1 VTPGKRGWFFPLL
14 RVPRHAAPD
23 MVEKRRARR
32 QGRRLKVRYG
42 EKGKGFVSTGLT
54 NDVSSTGLF
63 VLSNSSPKPGTRVHL
78 EVTLPGEVLVFVE
91 GVVARQVV
99 VPPELRQVV
108 KAGFGVRYLQG
119 TELMA
124 ELVPPLRDPAKKD
137 DPFTLS
143 FENHEAWKS
152 AWEKEFSRGG
162 VFVWSP
168 KAVPANTTVTLT
180 FDLRFA
186 SRELAFEARV
196 VHVMPGADGRFGV
209 ALMFTDVAGAT
220 AALSA
225 TVDH

>member
-1 VTPGKRGWFFPLL
+1 
-14 RVPRHAAPD
+14 
-23 MVEKRRARR
+23 MEKRRARR
-32 QGRRLKVRYG
+32 HGRRLRIRYG
-42 EKGKGFVSTGLT
+42 EKGKGFTSTGLT

-78 EVTLPGEVLVFVE
+78 EVTLPGEVVLFVE
-91 GVVARQVV
+91 GVVARQVL

-108 KAGFGVRYLQG
+108 KAGFGVRFLQG

-137 DPFTLS
+137 DPFSLV
-143 FENHEAWKS
+143 FEDAAAWKS
-152 AWEKEFSRGG
+152 AWEKEYSRGG
-162 VFVWSP
+162 VFVWSS
-168 KAVPANTTVTLT
+168 KSVAANSTVTLT

-186 SRELAFEARV
+186 DRALAFEARV
-196 VHVMPGADGRFGV
+196 VHVMPGADGRFGI

-220 AALSA
+220 NALSA